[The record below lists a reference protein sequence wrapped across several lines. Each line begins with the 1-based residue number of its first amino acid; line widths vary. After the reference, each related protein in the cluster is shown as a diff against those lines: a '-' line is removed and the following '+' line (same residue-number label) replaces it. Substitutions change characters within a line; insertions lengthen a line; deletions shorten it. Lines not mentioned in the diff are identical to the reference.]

1 MWNNKEDTRRSKM
14 KKYIRVFSYIL
25 MILGAVII
33 LGGLGTGI
41 VMLVARGARM
51 MEQAQ
56 PFMRMMG
63 SGSAIT
69 IGLGVMLQGVLVSGF
84 GMLLYLVGEIAT
96 PKDPP
101 VVVIPQKTSRVNKNN
116 PG

>member
-1 MWNNKEDTRRSKM
+1 M
-14 KKYIRVFSYIL
+14 KKFIRVFSYIL

-63 SGSAIT
+63 SESP
-69 IGLGVMLQGVLVSGF
+69 VS
-84 GMLLYLVGEIAT
+84 
-96 PKDPP
+96 
-101 VVVIPQKTSRVNKNN
+101 
-116 PG
+116 